1 MILKLTNFRCFEYKE
16 FLFEEDDN
24 FILISAPS
32 GSGKTTI
39 LLAIKF
45 ALYGIGNKV
54 VKFDKTSCK
63 VELEIMGFKIVR
75 EKKPNRLVLTVGEEN
90 IYEDKV
96 AQNIINEKFSEIN
109 DFSNFITLTPMDKLE
124 FLEKFAFKDINIVE
138 IKNRCKSLISERNN
152 DLNKTISQME
162 IIENTVKELNNPE
175 EIKFPFK
182 IKKNDYELFQ
192 KNEKIKSKNSD
203 IIIKKLRAKLEIL
216 QIELNDVRVLKT
228 YINSKNENIE
238 NLINKLEKL
247 SLEEKSIYYKG
258 DSELE
263 KYERNLKIK
272 LSNKKLIILK
282 EKLKDYTDKHDEIIS
297 DAKIKSAN
305 DILKIDETLWKEY
318 SKDEAEETI
327 KDTKSC
333 LKDAQKILF
342 LRKQIFEEIDI
353 KELENNKE
361 ELENFRDNLDDQR
374 NILENLKKQN
384 NVYSC
389 PSCETKLYFNDDNLH
404 LIENFSPSELDIENV
419 KKDIVILQNKIKKL
433 EKLIPDI
440 ENKIENNSRLETQI
454 LEILSQYEDDIDE
467 ESLTDDLRYI
477 QNYYECQIKK
487 EKKKTELL
495 ENNFISSFEN
505 DIKNIK
511 SEINKLEN
519 HLDEDEFEELDE
531 EELRNIIINEKKLKE
546 NIERIKIDKKQFEEE
561 SINSKNKNK
570 ELEQK
575 HISKY
580 HEIKDDKILSH
591 EILDINNQIQENE
604 QKKVQ
609 SLLNI
614 EKIEKYNEY
623 LSVKN
628 NYDSWENKL
637 NIIKDKEI
645 EDKKKYSSALM
656 LKEKISE
663 AENIVLM
670 NIINSINYYAK
681 IYLDLFFVD
690 DPISVILSAFKE
702 TKKVNKPS
710 INIEIYYKGMEC
722 DLNMLS
728 GGEIAR
734 VILSYNLALTEIFN
748 IPLLMLDETTA
759 NLDQELTNVVFDG
772 IKENFKGKKVLV
784 IAHQVI
790 DGIFDKVVNL

>member
-16 FLFEEDDN
+16 FIFEEDDN

-45 ALYGIGNKV
+45 ALYGTGNKI
-54 VKFDKTSCK
+54 VKFEKTSCK
-63 VELEIMGFKIVR
+63 VELEFMGFKITR
-75 EKKPNRLVLTVGEEN
+75 EKKPNRLVLIVDGENE
-90 IYEDKV
+90 YEDKV

-109 DFSNFITLTPMDKLE
+109 DFSNFILLTPMDKLE

-138 IKNRCKSLISERNN
+138 IKNRCKLLITDRNN

-162 IIENTVKELNNPE
+162 IVENTVKELNKPE
-175 EIKFPFK
+175 EKKFPFK
-182 IKKNDYELFQ
+182 IKKSDYELFQ
-192 KNEKIKSKNSD
+192 KNEKIKSKNAD
-203 IIIKKLRAKLEIL
+203 IIIKKLRAKSEIL
-216 QIELNDVRVLKT
+216 QVELNDIRVLKT

-247 SLEEKSIYYKG
+247 SFEEKLISFNG
-258 DSELE
+258 DSVLE
-263 KYERNLKIK
+263 KHEQSLKIK
-272 LSNKKLIILK
+272 LSSKKLIILK
-282 EKLKDYTDKHDEIIS
+282 DKLKEYIAKHEEIIS
-297 DAKIKSAN
+297 NSKTKSEN
-305 DILKIDETLWKEY
+305 DIMKIDENLWKEY
-318 SKDEAEETI
+318 TKDEAEETI
-327 KDTKSC
+327 KDTKAC
-333 LKDAQKILF
+333 LKDAQKVSF
-342 LRKQIFEEIDI
+342 LKKQIFTGIDVD
-353 KELENNKE
+353 ELENNKN
-361 ELENFRDNLDDQR
+361 ELEKCRNNLDEQR

-389 PSCETKLYFNDDNLH
+389 PSCETKLYFNEDNLH
-404 LIENFSPSELDIENV
+404 LIENFVSSELDIENV
-419 KKDIVILQNKIKKL
+419 KKDIALLQTKIKKL

-440 ENKIENNSRLETQI
+440 ENKLENNSKIETQI
-454 LEILSQYEDDIDE
+454 TEILSQYEDDIDE
-467 ESLTDDLRYI
+467 ESLSEDLKYI
-477 QNYYECQIKK
+477 QNYYESQIKK
-487 EKKKTELL
+487 EKKKVELL
-495 ENNFISSFEN
+495 ENNFTSNFEN
-505 DIKNIK
+505 DLKNIK

-519 HLDEDEFEELDE
+519 NLEEDEFEDLE
-531 EELRNIIINEKKLKE
+531 EEVVRDIIIKEKKVKE
-546 NIERIKIDKKQFEEE
+546 TIDRIKSEKKQFEEE
-561 SINSKNKNK
+561 SIEQKNKNK
-570 ELEQK
+570 YLEQK

-580 HEIKDDKILSH
+580 NQIKDEKLLSE
-591 EILDINNQIQENE
+591 EIAEINNKIQENE
-604 QKKVQ
+604 KKKTN

-623 LSVKN
+623 LSEKN
-628 NYDSWENKL
+628 NYDSWTKKL
-637 NIIKDKEI
+637 NVLQEKEI

-670 NIINSINYYAK
+670 NIINSINNYAK

-710 INIEIYYKGMEC
+710 INLEIYYKGMEC

-790 DGIFDKVVNL
+790 DGIFDKVIKL